1 VGSAA
6 ADQPGAMTLRHSV
19 SSAPSK
25 IDSTRAST
33 NSG

>member
-1 VGSAA
+1 
-6 ADQPGAMTLRHSV
+6 MTLRQSV

-33 NSG
+33 NSRLTAYSSA